1 MFDKQNLL
9 DQFSLKINVTED
21 ITEDVDYFVLEGT
34 NVYISCD
41 VTIEPRPSGGIN
53 IKWSLENTNIDLSSI
68 SQLVENNR
76 TSSLILQLTDIERK
90 NKGTYVCTIDD
101 GNVEGGINISTNVIV
116 EC

>member
-1 MFDKQNLL
+1 MYDKQNLS
-9 DQFSLKINVTED
+9 DQFSLNINITED
-21 ITEDVDYFVLEGT
+21 IDYFVLEGT

-53 IKWSLENTNIDLSSI
+53 ITWSLQNTNVDLSSI
-68 SQLVENNR
+68 PQLVENNG
-76 TSSLILQLTDIERK
+76 TSSLILQLTNIERE
-90 NKGTYVCTIDD
+90 NKGTYVCTVDD

>member
-1 MFDKQNLL
+1 M
-9 DQFSLKINVTED
+9 
-21 ITEDVDYFVLEGT
+21 LEGT

-41 VTIEPRPSGGIN
+41 VTIEPCPSGGIY
-53 IKWSLENTNIDLSSI
+53 ISWSLQNTNVDLSSV
-68 SQLVENNR
+68 SQLVENNG
-76 TSSLILQLTDIERK
+76 TYSLILQLTNIERE